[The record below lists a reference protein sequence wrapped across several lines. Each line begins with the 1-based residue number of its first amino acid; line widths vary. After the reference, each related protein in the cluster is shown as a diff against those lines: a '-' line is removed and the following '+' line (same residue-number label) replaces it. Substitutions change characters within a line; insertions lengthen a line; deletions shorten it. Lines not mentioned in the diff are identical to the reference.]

1 MNSSLRYT
9 DNNDGSI
16 TDQKT
21 GLIWTKQDS
30 WQHEARWVTWDEA
43 KEYIIHFSY
52 IKFCGSNE
60 WRFPTSEELLSLYDP
75 DAINTDKYGNEI
87 HLDPIFPSG
96 TLSTVWT
103 EGHFTGSDGT
113 IVDFR
118 NGEVRTLYKSKSGR
132 MAVRA
137 VRGEMKNI

>member
-1 MNSSLRYT
+1 MNSPSRFT

-16 TDQKT
+16 SDQKT
-21 GLIWTKQDS
+21 GLTWVKEDS
-30 WQHEARWVTWDEA
+30 WQTDSKWVTWDEA
-43 KEYIIHFSY
+43 KDHIQNQCN
-52 IKFCGSNE
+52 IKFCGSYD
-60 WRFPTSEELLSLYDP
+60 WRFPSNEELLSLYDP

-96 TLSTVWT
+96 SLSTVWT
-103 EGHFTGSDGT
+103 DGHFTGSDGS

-132 MAVRA
+132 MSVRA
-137 VRGEMKNI
+137 VRGEMKKT